1 MRNTTGYRSL
11 PYNPALRERANA
23 LRKAGNL
30 PEVLLWNR
38 LKRGQFMGLDFDRQ
52 KIIGNYIVDF
62 YCAEKMTVV
71 EVDGNSHDN
80 KVDYDTQRDAFLTDL
95 GLQVIHIPVAD
106 VKQNLLAVMDMLMQK
121 LFPAP
126 EALDGDAR
134 PVEDKTTTTS
144 QGM

>member
-1 MRNTTGYRSL
+1 
-11 PYNPALRERANA
+11 
-23 LRKAGNL
+23 
-30 PEVLLWNR
+30 
-38 LKRGQFMGLDFDRQ
+38 
-52 KIIGNYIVDF
+52 
-62 YCAEKMTVV
+62 MTVV